1 MLMIKIGVQYM
12 VLKNMVDDHGY
23 KWVDLWKGSRTVADT
38 CSLGWDYNTTCDY
51 ETEENDV

>member
-1 MLMIKIGVQYM
+1 MIKIGVQYM